1 MLSNPIIGLAD
12 ITMAAGVPGRT
23 LLEHFRRYKGISR
36 MSYLGRARF
45 DHVRQALHSAE
56 PEENVTSI
64 AMNLGFRHMG
74 RFSVEYRR
82 RFGKAHR
89 KLSGGLAIFPSDLWP
104 DMVRPYQT
112 AAEPLA
118 HILLKREMERPRYC
132 RQMIKMRGLFLSLCL
147 FLGAAVAEAGERPI
161 VVELFTSEGCSSC
174 PPADALLAEF
184 ARRPDLL
191 ALSFHVDY
199 WDRLGWK
206 DPFSSPAATER
217 QERYAE
223 LLSLA
228 TVYTPQMVV
237 DGRWQAVGSDHAE
250 VQRALD
256 AAGHGVAEVPV
267 SLAIDGGLAK
277 IKLGAAGDPVS
288 GAVLL
293 IGFDRRHVTAVQR
306 GENSGRTL
314 AHVDVVRGIEQVA
327 QFRGQASVIEV
338 PIHWSC
344 DRLAAIVQAP
354 DGAILGIAVGDAK
367 SL

>member
-1 MLSNPIIGLAD
+1 
-12 ITMAAGVPGRT
+12 
-23 LLEHFRRYKGISR
+23 
-36 MSYLGRARF
+36 
-45 DHVRQALHSAE
+45 
-56 PEENVTSI
+56 
-64 AMNLGFRHMG
+64 
-74 RFSVEYRR
+74 
-82 RFGKAHR
+82 
-89 KLSGGLAIFPSDLWP
+89 
-104 DMVRPYQT
+104 
-112 AAEPLA
+112 
-118 HILLKREMERPRYC
+118 
-132 RQMIKMRGLFLSLCL
+132 MIKTCALLVSI
-147 FLGAAVAEAGERPI
+147 FLGLGIVSAVGGERPI

-174 PPADALLAEF
+174 PPADALLAEL
-184 ARRPDLL
+184 ASRPGVL

-199 WDRLGWK
+199 WDRLGWR

-217 QERYAE
+217 QQRYAE
-223 LLSLA
+223 LLRLA

-256 AAGHGVAEVPV
+256 AAGHTAAEVPV
-267 SLAIDGGLAK
+267 ALAIDGGRAQ
-277 IKLGAAGDPVS
+277 IKLGAAGDPAS

-354 DGAILGIAVGDAK
+354 DGAILGVAVGDAK